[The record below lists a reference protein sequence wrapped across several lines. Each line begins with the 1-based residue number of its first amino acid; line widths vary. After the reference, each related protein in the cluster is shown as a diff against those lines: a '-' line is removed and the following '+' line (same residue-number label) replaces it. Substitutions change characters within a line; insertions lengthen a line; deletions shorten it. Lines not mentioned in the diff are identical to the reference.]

1 MRDRTFER
9 IGALSGLAFFV
20 LAVLSGFIYPQQPRV
35 DSVPPRRSPGSTTIT
50 PRCRRA

>member
-9 IGALSGLAFFV
+9 MGALSGLAFFI

-35 DSVPPRRSPGSTTIT
+35 DSARSKRSTGFVIIT
-50 PRCRRA
+50 PPSRPA